1 MLLFAPARELSH
13 VCLSAEVACLRC
25 AAYEAVGGIR
35 SGRDKLSVLLDA
47 EVAYGF
53 GVIPLVQRL
62 APALHRVKPVSYTH
76 LDVYKRQHLDGCT
89 QTDSFVTA
97 AVPSTTAIG
106 RCGCKASPGLRRD
119 SGDFRQAAVS
129 QIFFRAFL

>member
-1 MLLFAPARELSH
+1 LPVLFFAAARELSH

-25 AAYEAVGGIR
+25 AAYEAVREIR

-62 APALHRVKPVSYTH
+62 APALHRVKRCAEAEGTTGRKGGLLAV
-76 LDVYKRQHLDGCT
+76 
-89 QTDSFVTA
+89 A
-97 AVPSTTAIG
+97 AVNRLFLRAVLS
-106 RCGCKASPGLRRD
+106 ASAAFRSRAGAFARLFSGGSGGLASHRR
-119 SGDFRQAAVS
+119 
-129 QIFFRAFL
+129 I